1 MSQLNPSRLFSFL
14 DDKDNY
20 VVSFLEGQ
28 CLIADLAINH
38 GYGPN
43 DLSFFR
49 DAVLSS
55 QHLVQFFKNNESI
68 GFYLDSDNPDFH
80 FKIETSSQGYLR
92 ALKLP
97 PSEEPMPKR
106 INAMVRLI
114 KTSPSQKE
122 PYSSILQ
129 VRNSDLESIMNQILE
144 QSYQIAAQVLLA
156 PDADQS
162 ILVSRLPVAEEEDGT
177 IVAPREYLLR
187 KKKVFLELFA
197 KNLNREEEVIQ
208 SFESLGFRYLSNT
221 ELRLHCPCSKE
232 NVINSLGSILQS
244 ELAEAAAQGE
254 DHLSIK
260 CHYCNKTY
268 NIRKSD
274 LPS

>member
-1 MSQLNPSRLFSFL
+1 MNELKSSRLYSFL

-28 CLIADLAINH
+28 RLIADLAINH

-43 DLSFFR
+43 DLSFLR
-49 DAVLSS
+49 DAVLAS

-68 GFYLDSDNPDFH
+68 GFYLDSDKPNFH
-80 FKIETSSQGYLR
+80 FKIEANSQGYLR

-97 PSEEPMPKR
+97 PSEEPMPRR
-106 INAMVRLI
+106 ISAMVRLI
-114 KTSPSQKE
+114 KTSPHQKE

-129 VRNSDLESIMNQILE
+129 VQNADIESIMNQILE

-156 PDADQS
+156 SDSDQS
-162 ILVSRLPVAEEEDGT
+162 VLVSKLPVSGEDKAPE
-177 IVAPREYLLR
+177 VAPKEYLLR
-187 KKKVFLELFA
+187 KKKGFLELFS
-197 KNLNREEEVIQ
+197 KSLNDESEVIQ
-208 SFESLGFRYLSNT
+208 AFEDQGFRYLAST

-232 NVINSLGSILQS
+232 NVINSLGTILVS
-244 ELAEAAAQGE
+244 ELEDAAARGE

-268 NIRKSD
+268 DIRKTD